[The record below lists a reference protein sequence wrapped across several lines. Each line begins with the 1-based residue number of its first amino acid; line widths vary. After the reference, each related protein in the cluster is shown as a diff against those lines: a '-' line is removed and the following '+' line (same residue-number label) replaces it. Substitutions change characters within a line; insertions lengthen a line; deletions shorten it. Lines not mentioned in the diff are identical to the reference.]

1 MNFASAIQDFFSTR
15 FRLHKKVYGH
25 AVAKAYEYM
34 YVDALLKADS
44 YFGISDSVTDP
55 EVYVTMT
62 DGIFDTIRTLS
73 RTVPELKES
82 AEILK
87 KIDKR
92 QHYRHVDAWLIP
104 PKLRDRVTKDV
115 VTEHAICSFKP
126 SAGFKES
133 EIIVDF
139 LSQSFSPLDSG
150 KNPVEF
156 VKFYKKTEDVAV
168 HIHPDHFGN
177 VVPSIFEDVR
187 VRCFLRDSDRTRAVE
202 LQELFRE
209 YMLDLTR
216 GLGDESPA
224 SQSGG
229 EAEMSDFFTKEK
241 RRGSTR
247 LQPNQLLTAGF
258 GESSPRK
265 RRLFGDR
272 EGFDSNQSTPYGS
285 PERKQERKRFAKED
299 EDM

>member
-1 MNFASAIQDFFSTR
+1 
-15 FRLHKKVYGH
+15 
-25 AVAKAYEYM
+25 M

-44 YFGISDSVTDP
+44 YLGISESVNDP

-73 RTVPELKES
+73 RTVPELRES

-92 QHYRHVDAWLIP
+92 QHYRHVDAWFIP
-104 PKLRDRVTKDV
+104 LRLRDRITEEV
-115 VTEHAICSFKP
+115 VTARAIASFKP
-126 SAGFKES
+126 SAGLKES

-139 LSQSFSPLDSG
+139 LKQSFSPLDSG
-150 KNPVEF
+150 KNPVEM

-168 HIHPDHFGN
+168 HINREHFGN
-177 VVPSIFEDVR
+177 VVPSVFEDIR
-187 VRCFLRDSDRTRAVE
+187 VRCFLRDSDRARAVE
-202 LQELFRE
+202 LQEVFRS

-224 SQSGG
+224 SQSEG
-229 EAEMSDFFTKEK
+229 EAEMSQFFTKEK
-241 RRGSTR
+241 RRASTK

-272 EGFDSNQSTPYGS
+272 GSFDSGESTPNGS
-285 PERKQERKRFAKED
+285 PERKQDRKRFAKED